1 MFTAVRAVTPARHTP
16 SSRRVQPAPQPQQR
30 RREEEE
36 GGDAETVPDLIEGDI
51 AIPEVNELIV
61 LAAAVTANI
70 AGQVTPRGQLRPLP
84 CKEVEEQHR
93 ALPDEPELQ

>member
-1 MFTAVRAVTPARHTP
+1 MFAAVRATPARQT
-16 SSRRVQPAPQPQQR
+16 SSFPRVQPALQPQQR

-51 AIPEVNELIV
+51 AIPEVSELIV
-61 LAAAVTANI
+61 LTAAVTANI
-70 AGQVTPRGQLRPLP
+70 AGQVTARGQLRPLP
-84 CKEVEEQHR
+84 CKKVEEQHR